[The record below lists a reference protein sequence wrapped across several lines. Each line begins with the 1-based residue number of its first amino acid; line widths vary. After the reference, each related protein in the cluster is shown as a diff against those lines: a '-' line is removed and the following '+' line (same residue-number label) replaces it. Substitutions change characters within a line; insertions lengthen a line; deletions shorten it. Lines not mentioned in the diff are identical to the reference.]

1 MKRAA
6 GLILNGVIVALVIAG
21 CGGQKNP
28 LVLPNQPPEVE
39 LFARRLDHSG
49 TGPHAYRLQWVGRDP
64 DGRIDH
70 YLYALESPGENPRT
84 APWTATTEREHPLS
98 FPARAAAPARVAITP
113 IEPSVFTV
121 QAVDGLG
128 ARSAPAE
135 IAFFDGALAPR
146 VEIVSPKPNPL
157 VRLDVAPT
165 LCVEWAGTAFDDD
178 SSAERVTE
186 YKYILLTSTTG
197 VDVATALTNPDS
209 VRRYYA
215 ARNWSGW
222 VSKRG
227 SASSTVL
234 RGLTPDREYVFVIT
248 CFDEDGNY
256 DPVFSLSSNMIHFRV
271 TSSPSFI
278 LPRITVFNQFLHYQ
292 QVQGSVDTSRVINLE
307 VPAGERLTFNWYG
320 TLIPGRQITGY
331 RWALDLVTPGAD
343 GGDDDDSDHGDQN
356 GDRSRRDRDDD
367 RRCVAIP
374 RPGHW
379 SRWCPTLTSITL
391 GPFAGRE
398 VHRLYIE
405 ARAGS
410 GCDGEGSSISLVV
423 INFAV
428 VGATLGRDL
437 LIVDD
442 TRLLLDRI
450 NPGTTCG
457 DPANRPIGNWP
468 TAAELDTFLYARG
481 GAPWRCY
488 PPGTMSTPGV
498 FS

>member
-1 MKRAA
+1 
-6 GLILNGVIVALVIAG
+6 
-21 CGGQKNP
+21 
-28 LVLPNQPPEVE
+28 
-39 LFARRLDHSG
+39 
-49 TGPHAYRLQWVGRDP
+49 
-64 DGRIDH
+64 
-70 YLYALESPGENPRT
+70 ENPRT

-234 RGLTPDREYVFVIT
+234 RG
-248 CFDEDGNY
+248 
-256 DPVFSLSSNMIHFRV
+256 
-271 TSSPSFI
+271 
-278 LPRITVFNQFLHYQ
+278 
-292 QVQGSVDTSRVINLE
+292 
-307 VPAGERLTFNWYG
+307 
-320 TLIPGRQITGY
+320 
-331 RWALDLVTPGAD
+331 
-343 GGDDDDSDHGDQN
+343 
-356 GDRSRRDRDDD
+356 
-367 RRCVAIP
+367 
-374 RPGHW
+374 
-379 SRWCPTLTSITL
+379 
-391 GPFAGRE
+391 
-398 VHRLYIE
+398 
-405 ARAGS
+405 
-410 GCDGEGSSISLVV
+410 
-423 INFAV
+423 
-428 VGATLGRDL
+428 
-437 LIVDD
+437 
-442 TRLLLDRI
+442 
-450 NPGTTCG
+450 
-457 DPANRPIGNWP
+457 
-468 TAAELDTFLYARG
+468 
-481 GAPWRCY
+481 
-488 PPGTMSTPGV
+488 
-498 FS
+498 